1 MLAYNFRTDESDDTK
16 MDARYATC
24 LAEVKNATKEK
35 RTKVHKL
42 VKQIIISA
50 LTDFDHPG
58 GRTKLIEMA
67 ENLITTASGTVDMNL
82 DNLDIE

>member
-35 RTKVHKL
+35 RTKVHSL
-42 VKQIIISA
+42 VTEIIKSA
-50 LTDFDHPG
+50 LSTFDHPG
-58 GRTKLIEMA
+58 GRAKLEEMA
-67 ENLITTASGTVDMNL
+67 RSLIITATGTVDMNL
-82 DNLDIE
+82 DSLDI

>member
-42 VKQIIISA
+42 V
-50 LTDFDHPG
+50 
-58 GRTKLIEMA
+58 
-67 ENLITTASGTVDMNL
+67 
-82 DNLDIE
+82 